1 MEQSSIARAIKGPNY
16 DQDFAEIL
24 ADVKAMQEK
33 IFKKGYQLGLD
44 INGDYRMVLLPVGF
58 DCSNAC
64 LHVIGKPK
72 TDTMNMAEFVETLPD
87 LVSGDPIYLLRYGN
101 EETCCCRE
109 SGNN

>member
-1 MEQSSIARAIKGPNY
+1 MEQSSIARTIKGPNY

-24 ADVKAMQEK
+24 ADVKALQEK
-33 IFKKGYQLGLD
+33 LSNKGYHIGLD
-44 INGDYRMVLLPVGF
+44 VNNDCRLVLLPKGF

-64 LHVIGKPK
+64 CHEIGENK

-101 EETCCCRE
+101 TETCWKV
-109 SGNN
+109 SKA